1 MSEDTKRVANYIPTF
16 FETEDPQRAR
26 ELILTKN
33 HSMSSEERWEKETP
47 YLCDKLTT
55 ALAPTAESVL
65 LDFGCG
71 IGRLAKALIERHSC
85 RIIGVDISA
94 SMRRMA
100 EEYVASESFRV
111 IAPETLDHECNPVP
125 VQPVHQYPECNPVPY
140 AVPCADHAYAV
151 WVLQHTAHPHDEIR
165 RIHRALKPGGKLY
178 LVNAPGRCVPCDLG
192 WVNDG
197 IDIYSTVTEL
207 GFRQLHREKMDLY
220 PDDNEPNR
228 MHWCVT
234 YERV

>member
-1 MSEDTKRVANYIPTF
+1 MPEDTKRVANYIPTF

-33 HSMSSEERWEKETP
+33 HTMSSEERWAKETP
-47 YLCDKLTT
+47 YLCDKLTA
-55 ALAPTAESVL
+55 ALAPSAESVL

-71 IGRLAKALIERHSC
+71 IGRLAKALIGRHSC
-85 RIIGVDISA
+85 RIVGVDISA

-100 EEYVASESFRV
+100 EEYVASARFRV
-111 IAPETLDHECNPVP
+111 IAPEVLDHECNP
-125 VQPVHQYPECNPVPY
+125 
-140 AVPCADHAYAV
+140 APCADHAYAV
-151 WVLQHTAHPHDEIR
+151 WVLQHTAHPNDEIR

-197 IDIYSTVTEL
+197 IDIYSSITEL
-207 GFRQLHREKMDLY
+207 GFHQLHREKMDLY

-228 MHWCVT
+228 THWCVT
-234 YERV
+234 YQRL

>member
-1 MSEDTKRVANYIPTF
+1 MSSDSKPIATYISSF
-16 FETEDPQRAR
+16 FETDDPQRAR

-33 HSMSSEERWEKETP
+33 YSMSSEERWEKETP
-47 YLCDKLTT
+47 YLSDKLTE
-55 ALAPTAESVL
+55 ALSPSSQSSI

-71 IGRLAKALIERHSC
+71 IGRLAKALIDRHSC
-85 RIIGVDISA
+85 QIVGMDISA

-100 EEYVASESFRV
+100 EEYVRSDTFRV
-111 IAPETLDHECNPVP
+111 VAPEGLDEKSNSGPW
-125 VQPVHQYPECNPVPY
+125 
-140 AVPCADHAYAV
+140 ADHAYAV

-197 IDIYSTVTEL
+197 IDIYATLTQL
-207 GFRQLHREKMDLY
+207 GFRELHREKMDLY
-220 PDDNEPNR
+220 PDDNDPSR
-228 MHWCVT
+228 SHWCVT
-234 YERV
+234 YERF

>member
-71 IGRLAKALIERHSC
+71 IGRLAKALIARHSC

-100 EEYVASESFRV
+100 EEYVASERFRV

-125 VQPVHQYPECNPVPY
+125 C
-140 AVPCADHAYAV
+140 AVTCADHAYAV

-207 GFRQLHREKMDLY
+207 GFHQIHREKMSLY
-220 PDDNEPNR
+220 PDDNDPNR
-228 MHWCVT
+228 IHWCVT

>member
-1 MSEDTKRVANYIPTF
+1 MPEDTKRVANYIPTF

-71 IGRLAKALIERHSC
+71 IGRLAKALIERHAC
-85 RIIGVDISA
+85 RIVGVDISA

-100 EEYVASESFRV
+100 EEYVASERFRV
-111 IAPETLDHECNPVP
+111 IAPETLDHECNP
-125 VQPVHQYPECNPVPY
+125 
-140 AVPCADHAYAV
+140 VPCADHAYAV
-151 WVLQHTAHPHDEIR
+151 WVLQHTAHPHEEIR

-207 GFRQLHREKMDLY
+207 GFRQLHREKMALY
-220 PDDNEPNR
+220 PDDNDPNR

-234 YERV
+234 YQRL